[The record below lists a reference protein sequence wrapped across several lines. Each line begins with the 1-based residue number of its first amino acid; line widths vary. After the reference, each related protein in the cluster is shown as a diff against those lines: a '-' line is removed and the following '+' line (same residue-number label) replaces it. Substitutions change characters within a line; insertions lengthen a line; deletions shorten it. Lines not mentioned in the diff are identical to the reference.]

1 MKRILINI
9 TFILAFLGAMAPGA
23 QGQKTLKGLTAKV
36 GVVEFYDGVGNQDSR
51 EVVGELSLQ
60 LMGHLVK
67 AKIDVIRVDANHI
80 QGALDQLGQSNSDF
94 GDPNFRRE
102 IGKLV
107 SADYMLYGT
116 LSSFSIGHRE
126 VFAGTTVFGKK
137 VGASVVF
144 TDTRATVLI
153 QLVKVETNEIVAVA
167 DVFNETSYKNV
178 GIETEDISMNQVL
191 KNPDFQ
197 KFLDELLQAL
207 VQEVVAFVPV
217 DAWEREL
224 ALLSSGELYVKS
236 GKKDG
241 VTEDMVFQGTMY
253 EEIID
258 ANGEVVDRD
267 ELDIGL
273 FTVVKIR
280 GGTTVVAPQSGETID
295 LDYGKCVLRQY
306 QAGGSAGGGK

>member
-1 MKRILINI
+1 
-9 TFILAFLGAMAPGA
+9 MAPVA
-23 QGQKTLKGLTAKV
+23 QGQKTLKGETAKV

-116 LSSFSIGHRE
+116 LSSFSIGHRT
-126 VFAGTTVFGKK
+126 VSAGRTVFGKR

-144 TDTRATVLI
+144 TDTKASVLM
-153 QLVKVETNEIVAVA
+153 QLVKVETNEVVAVA
-167 DVFNETSYKNV
+167 DAYNEKSYKNV
-178 GIETEDISMNQVL
+178 GIESEDIAMDQVL

-197 KFLDELLQAL
+197 KFLDELLAGL
-207 VQEVVAFVPV
+207 TREVVAFVPV
-217 DAWEREL
+217 SVWEREL

-241 VTEDMVFQGTMY
+241 VTEDMIFQGTMF

-267 ELDIGL
+267 EVDMGL
-273 FTVVKIR
+273 FKVVKIR
-280 GGTTVVAPQSGETID
+280 GGTTVVAPQNGETID

-306 QAGGSAGGGK
+306 KAGGSAKGGK